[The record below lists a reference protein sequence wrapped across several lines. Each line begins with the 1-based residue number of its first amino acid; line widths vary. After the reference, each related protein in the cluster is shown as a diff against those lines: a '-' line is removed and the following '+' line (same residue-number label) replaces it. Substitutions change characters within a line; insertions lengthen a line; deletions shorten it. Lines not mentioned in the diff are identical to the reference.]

1 MLVAACVVAGCATSG
16 GADSLAVD
24 ASTPSY
30 EELAGRHNE
39 RAALLGRIWARA
51 VVELRYVDADG
62 RRRREQGEGHLQFS
76 APSRFALSVGKLGE
90 VVVYLGCDS
99 QRFWW
104 FERGDASRVSIARH
118 ENAGSECSQ
127 DIGLP
132 AQPLEIIELMGVTAL
147 PTQGGRVQRS
157 ARGEIVVDAPT
168 RAGFKR
174 IAFDPRTLEPTMI
187 GVYAPGESQP
197 MLLARLEEYANIDIA
212 GRGGVPPRIPSRLII
227 THSTTD
233 TEIRINLAGM
243 TDGVRQ
249 GRIPDEAFDFDA
261 LRSAFAPREVVV
273 LDARCAR
280 PALPVGGGR

>member
-1 MLVAACVVAGCATSG
+1 
-16 GADSLAVD
+16 
-24 ASTPSY
+24 
-30 EELAGRHNE
+30 
-39 RAALLGRIWARA
+39 
-51 VVELRYVDADG
+51 
-62 RRRREQGEGHLQFS
+62 
-76 APSRFALSVGKLGE
+76 
-90 VVVYLGCDS
+90 
-99 QRFWW
+99 
-104 FERGDASRVSIARH
+104 
-118 ENAGSECSQ
+118 
-127 DIGLP
+127 
-132 AQPLEIIELMGVTAL
+132 
-147 PTQGGRVQRS
+147 
-157 ARGEIVVDAPT
+157 
-168 RAGFKR
+168 
-174 IAFDPRTLEPTMI
+174 MI